1 MTSPFRVIKGGADA
15 GEERPNL
22 PAVVEEF
29 DAEVLTEPRE
39 VETDQPVDRPEDDSR
54 EVVPVYATIT
64 GRHDAQ
70 LRPVLPAW
78 ARSRSDLEA
87 AARWWGG
94 RVKHEVLYHLV
105 RVPVYAG
112 RMLVWAPIGACRL
125 LGKACRWVFDAEQV
139 QLGAQQAKAG
149 DVGSYMQVKANHKE
163 QVKQRLI
170 AAGVT
175 LGTGALGVRVAVD
188 VVPVGWQV
196 AAGVALLAV
205 LARIGQPADKPIVQ
219 GAKVTTTQYRRLTAE
234 IVREALCS
242 LGISGLKEPARIKF
256 PQDIHRD
263 GPGQLARVNLP
274 PGVEASAVVG
284 ARGKLSSALRLPV
297 DQVWPS
303 VGPDHDGQLDLWVG
317 YEPASKMKPP
327 RWSLTAD
334 GARTSVFQPTDFGA
348 DQRQRP
354 VSAPLFQRNWL
365 IGGVPGSGK
374 SFFARAL
381 ALGAA
386 LDPTTEF
393 KIAEFKGTGDFT
405 DFYEAGLCSEYYCGV
420 DDEALEGGARIISWG
435 LAEAERRGKRI
446 KKFREK
452 GMAPEGKVTPD
463 LAAMPGSGL
472 HPVVI
477 VIDEAH
483 ELLPD
488 AEVADAAERLIRRGR
503 ALNLIVILATQI
515 PDSKSVPPNITR
527 CVTMRACLAVRGHV
541 ENDMILGTGSHRA
554 GITGTSFRPE
564 IDAGWGMV
572 TGLRE
577 PIAVR
582 AQYPTEADA
591 KKILARAA
599 ELRGGRPTW
608 AEEEEAPRLDVAVDV
623 IRVWPSGRD
632 RAQWQALAEA
642 LAALRPEA
650 YGDLTAESLSAL
662 MRGLGVSPINV
673 KANGEVL
680 KGCLRAEVEAVAEQ
694 RELTRR

>member
-1 MTSPFRVIKGGADA
+1 MTLQLIQGG
-15 GEERPNL
+15 GEE
-22 PAVVEEF
+22 EY

-39 VETDQPVDRPEDDSR
+39 IETDQPVDRPEDDPR
-54 EVVPVYATIT
+54 ELTPVYATIT
-64 GRHDAQ
+64 GRHDHQ
-70 LRPVLPAW
+70 LRPILPAW
-78 ARSRSDLEA
+78 ARSRRDLET

-94 RVKHEVLYHLV
+94 RVGHEVMFHVV
-105 RVPVYAG
+105 RAPLYAG
-112 RMLVWAPIGACRL
+112 RVLMWAPIGAARL
-125 LGKACRWVFDAEQV
+125 VRMGWRWVIDAEQGE
-139 QLGAQQAKAG
+139 LRAAQAKTG
-149 DVGSYMQVKANHKE
+149 DIGSYMQVKASQKE
-163 QVKQRLI
+163 QIRQRALT
-170 AAGVT
+170 AGGIV
-175 LGTGALGVRVAVD
+175 LAGGLAVRIGVEF
-188 VVPVGWQV
+188 VPVGWQV
-196 AAGVALLAV
+196 AAGVALVAA
-205 LARIGQPADKPIVQ
+205 LARIGRPEDKPLVQ
-219 GAKVTTTQYRRLTAE
+219 GAMVATTKYRRLTAE

-242 LGISGLKEPARIKF
+242 LPVPGLKDPKQLKF

-274 PGVEASAVVG
+274 HGVEASSVVG
-284 ARGKLSSALRLPV
+284 IRGKLSSALRLPV

-303 VGPDHDGQLDLWVG
+303 VGPDHEGQLDLWVG

-334 GARTSVFQPTDFGA
+334 GARTSVFEPMDFGA

-354 VSAPLFQRNWL
+354 VAAPLFQRNWL

-405 DFYEAGLCSEYYCGV
+405 DFHDAGLCSEYYCGV
-420 DDEALEGGARIISWG
+420 DDEALAGGARIISWG

-446 KKFREK
+446 KKFREQ
-452 GMAPEGKVTPD
+452 GLAPEGKVTPE

-515 PDSKSVPPNITR
+515 PDGKSVPPNITR
-527 CVTMRACLAVRGHV
+527 CVTMRACLAVRGYM
-541 ENDMILGTGSHRA
+541 ENDMILGTGSYKA

-572 TGLRE
+572 TGMRE

-591 KKILARAA
+591 KKILVRAA

-608 AEEEEAPRLDVAVDV
+608 AEDEEVPHLDILVDV
-623 IRVWPSGRD
+623 VRVWPSD
-632 RAQWQALAEA
+632 RTGLPWQRLAE
-642 LAALRPEA
+642 LLVEYRPEA
-650 YGDLTAESLSAL
+650 YGDVTGESVSSLL
-662 MRGLGVSPINV
+662 RGLGVPSENV
-673 KANGEVL
+673 KTPDGKVP
-680 KGCLRAEVEAVAEQ
+680 KGCKRAAVEAALER
-694 RELTRR
+694 REIGRG

>member
-1 MTSPFRVIKGGADA
+1 MSRPFRVIHGGPDT
-15 GEERPNL
+15 GEGRPEL
-22 PAVVEEF
+22 PATIDEH

-39 VETDQPVDRPEDDSR
+39 VETDQPVDRPEDDGR
-54 EVVPVYATIT
+54 ELVPVYATVT
-64 GRHDAQ
+64 GRRDHE
-70 LRPVLPAW
+70 LRPILPAW
-78 ARSRSDLEA
+78 ARSRRDLEA
-87 AARWWGG
+87 ATRWWGG

-105 RVPVYAG
+105 RTPVYAG
-112 RMLVWAPIGACRL
+112 RLLMWAPIGACRL
-125 LGKACRWVFDAEQV
+125 LAAGCRWVFDAEQIS
-139 QLGAQQAKAG
+139 LGAQQAKAG

-170 AAGVT
+170 VAGV
-175 LGTGALGVRVAVD
+175 GAGAGALAVRIAVD
-188 VVPVGWQV
+188 VVPVGWQAAAAITLV
-196 AAGVALLAV
+196 AA
-205 LARIGQPADKPIVQ
+205 LARVGRPADKPLVQ
-219 GAKVTTTQYRRLTAE
+219 GAKVTTTKYRRLTAE

-242 LGISGLKEPARIKF
+242 LSVPGLKDPARIKF

-274 PGVEASAVVG
+274 QGVEASAVVG

-334 GARTSVFQPTDFGA
+334 GARTSVFEPMDFGA

-381 ALGAA
+381 ALGGA
-386 LDPTTEF
+386 LDPATEY

-446 KKFREK
+446 KRFREQ
-452 GMAPEGKVTPD
+452 GLAPEGKVTPE
-463 LAAMPGSGL
+463 LAAMPKSGL

-483 ELLPD
+483 ELLPN

-515 PDSKSVPPNITR
+515 PDAKSVPPNITR
-527 CVTMRACLAVRGHV
+527 CVTMRACLAVRGYQ
-541 ENDMILGTGSHRA
+541 ENDMILGTGAYKA
-554 GITGTSFRPE
+554 GITGTAFRPE
-564 IDAGWGMV
+564 IDAGWAMV

-599 ELRGGRPTW
+599 QLRGGVASW
-608 AEEEEAPRLDVAVDV
+608 VEEEEAPRLDILVDV
-623 IRVWPSGRD
+623 VRVWPAGRD
-632 RAQWQALAEA
+632 RAQWQHLAE
-642 LAALRPEA
+642 LLNEFRPDA

-662 MRGLGVSPINV
+662 LRGLGVSPINV
-673 KANGEVL
+673 KAGGAVL
-680 KGCLRAEVEAVAEQ
+680 KGCLLAEVQAAAEQ
-694 RELTRR
+694 RELTRG